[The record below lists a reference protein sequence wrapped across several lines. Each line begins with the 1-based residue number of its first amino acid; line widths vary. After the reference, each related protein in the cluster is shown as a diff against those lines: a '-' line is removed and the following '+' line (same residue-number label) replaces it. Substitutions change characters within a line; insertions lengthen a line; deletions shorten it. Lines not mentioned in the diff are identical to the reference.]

1 MGVGPLLISGEVVMR
16 RASMD
21 VVTVVLK
28 GSATY
33 ERTAARF
40 QIEMASIGDDWWFT
54 IECIRV
60 LCTLQSL
67 RK

>member
-1 MGVGPLLISGEVVMR
+1 MR